1 MSAEYTILLISEY
14 FHWRIEMAEHYNA
27 VTGCNISE
35 DMIPAYSTVA
45 VGGEITASGFE
56 DDLCLGISAK
66 SNFSRI
72 MPGVATCDIYPL
84 MAGRVITSGLATTKL
99 PEFLDPGDCI
109 MPDGNGG
116 WELSESGSVKV
127 VTPADKAG
135 YGIVQLGSSNSATPP
150 AYEGQFSVKDRSE
163 DDVLKILAYGGE
175 TDLGTV
181 YAKEFVIEEDTRLY
195 LMAEYVRT
203 NDKSGYYKL
212 ALTAN
217 WEKDKVSSEYALW
230 LIADIYVQLDKQG
243 KNCLKT
249 VQQWQNGEI
258 HFGTRFWI

>member
-1 MSAEYTILLISEY
+1 
-14 FHWRIEMAEHYNA
+14 MAVYHNS
-27 VTGCNISE
+27 VTGCNTS
-35 DMIPAYSTVA
+35 DAVLPAYSSVMA
-45 VGGEITASGFE
+45 GREIAASGFE
-56 DDLCLGISAK
+56 DDICLEVSAK
-66 SNFSRI
+66 GSFT
-72 MPGVATCDIYPL
+72 MLLPGVTAYDLYPL
-84 MAGRVITSGLATTKL
+84 MAGKVIVSGLAMTRL

-135 YGIVQLGSSNSATPP
+135 YGIVQLGSSNSAKPP

-195 LMAEYVRT
+195 LMAEYIRT